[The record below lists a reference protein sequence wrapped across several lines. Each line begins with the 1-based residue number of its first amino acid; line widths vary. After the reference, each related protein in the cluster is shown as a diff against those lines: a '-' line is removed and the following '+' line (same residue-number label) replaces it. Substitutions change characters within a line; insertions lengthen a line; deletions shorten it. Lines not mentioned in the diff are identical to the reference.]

1 MLKESDKD
9 ETRVSCFASGS
20 HLLPRNSSCPFK
32 HLDCWDHISQLFSSS
47 TAATRNRTTAKC
59 TKRVQSSCL
68 PFIKKGYCTNPE
80 MIECCPEHCRITC

>member
-1 MLKESDKD
+1 MRLEFLVLLLALIFYR
-9 ETRVSCFASGS
+9 ETQAA
-20 HLLPRNSSCPFK
+20 PSSTLTAGTTSLNCTR
-32 HLDCWDHISQLFSSS
+32 FSSS